1 MKKRLRKKKYIGE
14 FQEFGWYVTLVL
26 QNDEPQTKESLRD
39 SLLEQLDGLD
49 LLMGGSLVSFFVQ
62 PLIRMSKEQTQQQ
75 QQQLQQ
81 WLTQRPEVTQA
92 TSSALTDA
100 WYGPFPQ

>member
-26 QNDEPQTKESLRD
+26 NGDDAQTREALRGP
-39 SLLEQLDGLD
+39 LLEQMDELD
-49 LLMGGSLVSFFVQ
+49 LMMGGSIVSFFVQ
-62 PLIRMSKEQTQQQ
+62 PVVRMTKEQTQDR

-81 WLTQRPEVTQA
+81 WLTQRQEVAQA

>member
-26 QNDEPQTKESLRD
+26 KSDELPTKEALREP
-39 SLLEQLDGLD
+39 LLEQLDVLD
-49 LLMGGSLVSFFVQ
+49 LLMGGSIVSFFVQ
-62 PLIRMSKEQTQQQ
+62 PVIRRTKEQTLDR

-81 WLTQRPEVTQA
+81 WLTQRPEVAQA

>member
-26 QNDEPQTKESLRD
+26 KSDDAQTKEALLD
-39 SLLEQLDGLD
+39 ALLEQMDVLD
-49 LLMGGSLVSFFVQ
+49 LMMGGSLVSFFAQ
-62 PLIRMSKEQTQQQ
+62 PVIRLTKEQTQER

-81 WLTQRPEVTQA
+81 WLTQRPEVAQA

>member
-14 FQEFGWYVTLVL
+14 FQEFGWYVTVVL
-26 QNDEPQTKESLRD
+26 KSGEPQQGSPLWEPLM
-39 SLLEQLDGLD
+39 EQVDALD

-62 PLIRMSKEQTQQQ
+62 PVVRMTKEQTQDR

-81 WLTQRPEVTQA
+81 WLTQRPEVAQA

>member
-26 QNDEPQTKESLRD
+26 KNDDQQSQEALRD
-39 SLLEQLDGLD
+39 SLLEQMDVLD

-62 PLIRMSKEQTQQQ
+62 PVIRMSKEQTQDR

-81 WLTQRPEVTQA
+81 WLTQRPEVAQA

-100 WYGPFPQ
+100 WYGSSPQ

>member
-1 MKKRLRKKKYIGE
+1 MKKRLRKKTYRSE

-26 QNDEPQTKESLRD
+26 KSDAAQQGSSLWEPLMAQVD
-39 SLLEQLDGLD
+39 DLD
-49 LLMGGSLVSFFVQ
+49 LMMGGSLVSFFVQ
-62 PLIRMSKEQTQQQ
+62 PVIRITKEQTQHR

-81 WLTQRPEVTQA
+81 WLTQRPEVAQA

-100 WYGPFPQ
+100 WYGPFPR

>member
-1 MKKRLRKKKYIGE
+1 MKKRLRRKKYIGE

-26 QNDEPQTKESLRD
+26 KSDEPPKESPLWEP
-39 SLLEQLDGLD
+39 LMEQVDALD

-62 PLIRMSKEQTQQQ
+62 PVVRMTKEQTQDRQL
-75 QQQLQQ
+75 QLQQ
-81 WLTQRPEVTQA
+81 WLSQRPEVAQA

>member
-1 MKKRLRKKKYIGE
+1 MKKRLRKKTYRSE

-26 QNDEPQTKESLRD
+26 KSDAPQQDSPLWEPLMAQVD
-39 SLLEQLDGLD
+39 DQD
-49 LLMGGSLVSFFVQ
+49 LMMGGSLVSFFVQ
-62 PLIRMSKEQTQQQ
+62 PVIRITKEQTQDR

-81 WLTQRPEVTQA
+81 WLTQRPEVAQA